1 MVLLVLA
8 AMVSTSNILRPYLN
22 SAGNEDSAERYRELA
37 KYLLLNTGAPSDWGQ
52 DGQTLPTS
60 LGLAEAGEASL
71 PYELDVDKVSRLNS
85 RSVYSLRY
93 YQMFDAVGMPDV
105 SFRIR
110 IQPIFE
116 VSTNLTAV
124 FPSDNATAYQFEIL
138 THKHGVAFDSDLACY
153 AIAENCITSSV
164 LCASEG
170 KGDVNVTLPNE
181 VSGPGLLVVFA
192 RSISNG
198 NIASVSTYSFA
209 HGSAEPTREET
220 FLRLSPLNYSLNISF
235 ACSGLNLTNAYA
247 LTFSHNSTLAQVSA
261 DNESAVYTIP
271 RLLAQSSTVLVV
283 TGRNSTAFFEECV
296 TYAQV
301 PLEVGT
307 DITGSASLTDFVAFT
322 CLVAINSALYEC
334 TVWVGGLNE

>member
-8 AMVSTSNILRPYLN
+8 AMASSSSILRPYLN
-22 SAGNEDSAERYRELA
+22 NAGNRSTAERYRELA
-37 KYLLLNTGAPSDWGQ
+37 KYLLLNTGTPSDWGQ
-52 DGQTLPTS
+52 DGQMLPTS
-60 LGLAEAGEASL
+60 FGLAEAGEASL
-71 PYELDVDKVSRLNS
+71 PYELDADKVSRLNS
-85 RSVYSLRY
+85 KSAYSLRY
-93 YQMFDAVGMPDV
+93 YQMFDTVGMPDV

-138 THKHGVAFDSDLACY
+138 THKHGVAVDSDLACY

-164 LCASEG
+164 LCSSEG
-170 KGDVNVTLPNE
+170 NGDVNVTLPNN

-198 NIASVSTYSFA
+198 NVASVGTYSFA
-209 HGSAEPTREET
+209 HSLAEPIPKET
-220 FLRLSPLNYSLNISF
+220 FLRLSPLNYSLNVSF

-247 LTFSHNSTLAQVSA
+247 LTFSHNSTLAQVSV
-261 DNESAVYTIP
+261 DNESAVYAVP
-271 RLLAQSSTVLVV
+271 HLLARSSAVLVV
-283 TGRNSTAFFEECV
+283 TGRNSTTFFEECV
-296 TYAQV
+296 TYPQV
-301 PLEVGT
+301 PVEVGT
-307 DITGSASLTDFVAFT
+307 DIAGSASLTDFVAFT

-334 TVWVGGLNE
+334 TIWVGGLNE